1 MFSHN
6 LQGVNTMQTILTI
19 FTKEFKTYFF
29 SPIAYV
35 FITVYLVVTNFLF
48 FQGFFII
55 NQADMRGYFSLLP
68 WVFLI
73 FVPSITMRT
82 WAEEKKVKTLELLLT
97 WPINDIEVVI
107 GKFLAS
113 FCFLAITLLLSITIP
128 VTIAILGNPDGGPII
143 GGYIGALFLGGA
155 YLAIGLWISSLTENQ
170 ILAFIGGVVVTF
182 CLFIV
187 GNPFVTML
195 APSFLVPVLNYIGI
209 GNHFESVGRG
219 VIDSRDIIY
228 YLSVIGFFLF
238 LNIRSIESRKW
249 E

>member
-1 MFSHN
+1 
-6 LQGVNTMQTILTI
+6 MQNIKIL
-19 FTKEFKTYFF
+19 FLKEFKAYFY

-35 FITVYLVVTNFLF
+35 FITIYLVVTNFLF

-55 NQADMRGYFSLLP
+55 NQADMRSYFSILP

-73 FVPSITMRT
+73 FVPAITMRT
-82 WAEEKKVKTLELLLT
+82 WAEEKKLRTLEVLLT
-97 WPINDIEVVI
+97 WPISDIEIVV

-113 FCFLAITLLLSITIP
+113 FSFLAISLLLSLTIP
-128 VTIAILGNPDGGPII
+128 ITIAILGKPDNGVIA
-143 GGYIGALFLGGA
+143 GGYVGALCMGAA

-170 ILAFIGGVVVTF
+170 IVAFIVGVVVTF
-182 CLFIV
+182 CLFII

-195 APSFLVPVLNYIGI
+195 IPSFLVPFFQYIGLE
-209 GNHFESVGRG
+209 NHFESIGRG

-238 LNIRSIESRKW
+238 LNIRSLQSRKW